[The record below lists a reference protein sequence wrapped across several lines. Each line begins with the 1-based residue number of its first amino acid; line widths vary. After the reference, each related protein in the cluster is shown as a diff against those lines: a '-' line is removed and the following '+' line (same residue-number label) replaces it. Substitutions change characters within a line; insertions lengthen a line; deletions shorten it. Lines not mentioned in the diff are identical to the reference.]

1 MWIIYAIISALCLGF
16 YDIAKKRSLEGNAVL
31 YVLTCSVWVSS
42 ALLLPWALASYL
54 WPETMMKTMIF
65 VPHMDL
71 HAHLLI
77 FLKSCIVL
85 SSWIFAY
92 YSMKHLPITLVT
104 PINATRPMWT
114 LLGAV
119 VIFGESL
126 NGWQWAGVTVAL
138 LSFYAFSLV
147 GKTEG
152 ISWKH
157 NVWHYT
163 LLLATL
169 LGACSGLYDK
179 HLMRHLDHN
188 AVQVWY
194 TVYQA
199 VMMLLL
205 LGAQTLLHRVDT
217 TRQREGRKPLM
228 PRHSTAVA
236 RWKWAIVGI
245 SVFLVASDFIY
256 LLALTDPDSLISV
269 VSTVRRG
276 GCIIPFVY
284 GAVCLGDKNIRMKSV
299 CLAGVITGMIF
310 LLIGTL

>member
-16 YDIAKKRSLEGNAVL
+16 YDIAKKRSLDGNAVL
-31 YVLTCSVWVSS
+31 FVLTCSVLVSS
-42 ALLLPWALASYL
+42 LLLLPWAIASYF
-54 WPETMMKTMIF
+54 WPEMMMKTMVF
-65 VPHMDL
+65 VPSVGWHE
-71 HAHLLI
+71 HVFI
-77 FLKSCIVL
+77 FLKACLVL

-119 VIFGESL
+119 VIFGEVL
-126 NGWQWAGVTVAL
+126 NGWQWAGVIVAL
-138 LSFYAFSLV
+138 ASFYAFSLV
-147 GKTEG
+147 GKVEG

-157 NVWHYT
+157 NIWLYT

-179 HLMRHLDHN
+179 YLMRHLDRN

-199 VMMLLL
+199 LLMLVL
-205 LGAQTLLHRVDT
+205 LGAQTLLHKVDKRRT
-217 TRQREGRKPLM
+217 DEGRKPLL
-228 PRHSTAVA
+228 PLHSSA
-236 RWKWAIVGI
+236 RPIWRWAIVAI

-276 GCIIPFVY
+276 GCIIPFLY
-284 GAVCLGDKNIRMKSV
+284 GAIFLKDKNIRLKAV
-299 CLAGVITGMIF
+299 CLAGVILGMIF
-310 LLIGTL
+310 LLLGTL